1 MGPKKEI
8 PETDK
13 LNLLLVVKEDAG
25 GERLDRFLASR
36 LPDFSRSRLQRLI
49 RAGEVRCNGR
59 AVRDSG
65 GAVKAGDVLTV
76 HVPAPK
82 PATPQPEAVALSV
95 VYEDDYLIVI
105 DKPKGMAVHPGPG
118 HGCGTLVNA
127 LIAHC
132 GRSLSG
138 IGGVERPGI
147 VHRLDKDTTGLLV
160 VAKTDVAHR
169 GLSAQFAAH
178 GAEGKLERG
187 YRALV
192 WGVPE
197 RRQGVI
203 DAALARSTTNRS
215 KMAVS
220 TADRG
225 RRAVTRYGV
234 LESFAMGGQP
244 IASMLAL
251 TLETG
256 RTHQV
261 RVHLAHIGHPLM
273 GDSLYGA
280 GFKASA
286 RRLGSGSRAA
296 LDGLGR
302 QALHAAVL
310 AFEHPVT
317 GARLAFNSP
326 LPPDMAWLA
335 AALAQESHAPP
346 S

>member
-1 MGPKKEI
+1 MAPSEDPGNDERH
-8 PETDK
+8 
-13 LNLLLVVKEDAG
+13 LLLVVDEGAA
-25 GERLDRFLASR
+25 GERLDRFLATR
-36 LPDFSRSRLQRLI
+36 LPGFSRSSLQRLI
-49 RAGEVRCNGR
+49 RAGEVRRNGR
-59 AVRDSG
+59 TVRDSG
-65 GAVKAGDVLTV
+65 RAIKLGDVLTIDI
-76 HVPAPK
+76 PAPQ
-82 PATPQPEAVALSV
+82 PSTLEPEAVELGV
-95 VYEDDYLIVI
+95 VYEDEHLIVI

-118 HGCGTLVNA
+118 HAAGTLVNA

-160 VAKTDVAHR
+160 VAKTDATHR

-178 GAEGKLERG
+178 GTDGKLERG

-197 RRQGVI
+197 RRRGVI
-203 DAALARSTTNRS
+203 DAALVRSTSNRR
-215 KMAVS
+215 KMTVS
-220 TADRG
+220 APGRG
-225 RRAVTRYGV
+225 RKAVTRYAV
-234 LESFAMGGQP
+234 RESFSVGGRP
-244 IASMLAL
+244 AASLLAL

-273 GDSLYGA
+273 GDTLYGA

-286 RRLGSGSRAA
+286 RRLGSASRAA
-296 LDGLGR
+296 LEALAR

-310 AFEHPVT
+310 AFEHPIT
-317 GARLAFNSP
+317 GARLAFESP
-326 LPPDMAWLA
+326 LPPDMARLA
-335 AALAQESHAPP
+335 AALAQESHAP
-346 S
+346 ST